1 MTALCFLI
9 AWSITIVVG
18 SAWAT
23 NIPLN
28 FGPFQQCPYDA
39 FNNRVLPQGSDL
51 EGCQLAYYFCLM
63 LFASVVVPLS
73 VMGLKEQVV
82 IQMILGLLRFLLIA
96 MMLIYC
102 IVRLIQGDSELQEIM
117 GNVSSQVSNSS
128 LGSNMTNCT
137 GQPWNLELH
146 DLVVKFDWREWLAV
160 VPVIVYGFSVHHS
173 IPTLTH
179 PIKEK
184 KHLRYLLIC
193 TYSFVGLCYLSLG
206 VVVPLWFRTRTQ
218 GTATLS
224 WVSCSGLNAYN
235 NMHS

>member
-1 MTALCFLI
+1 MMLISFMQALESFTKFWKSFGAVNVGDVENDDRKVESLVHNASAECNNYNYQHPDFRVLLARKFELSELCEIFLNKWGKYLYLLTVTVVCFFS
-9 AWSITIVVG
+9 AWALATVVG

-28 FGPFQQCPYDA
+28 FGPFQQCPFDA
-39 FNNRVLPQGSDL
+39 FNNRVIPQG
-51 EGCQLAYYFCLM
+51 GCQLAYYFCLM

-146 DLVVKFDWREWLAV
+146 DLVV
-160 VPVIVYGFSVHHS
+160 
-173 IPTLTH
+173 
-179 PIKEK
+179 
-184 KHLRYLLIC
+184 
-193 TYSFVGLCYLSLG
+193 
-206 VVVPLWFRTRTQ
+206 
-218 GTATLS
+218 
-224 WVSCSGLNAYN
+224 N
-235 NMHS
+235 